1 MRDNS
6 WDPPEPKSNKDFQS
20 HGCMRRVL
28 FICTGNIFRSLTAE
42 YALRKCLGTDTHIVV
57 ASAGTEDFP
66 HMIHPF
72 VRDNLL
78 IQGLDVS
85 SHCRRTL
92 TPEILNEASFV
103 IAMSTEHRYTLAEHF
118 DRQDVPLFTE
128 ACGLPSEPL
137 PDVEE
142 AVIDHKTNP
151 GAVEAH
157 IRKTI
162 DRIIEL
168 TPQLAKRI
176 LQTVR

>member
-1 MRDNS
+1 
-6 WDPPEPKSNKDFQS
+6 
-20 HGCMRRVL
+20 MRRVL

-42 YALRKCLGTDTHIVV
+42 YALRQFLRPGRDIVI

-66 HMIHPF
+66 HVVDPF
-72 VRDNLL
+72 VRDYLFR
-78 IQGLDVS
+78 QGLDVR

-92 TPEILNEASFV
+92 TPEILNEAHFA
-103 IAMSTEHRYTLAEHF
+103 IAMSTEHRCILAERF
-118 DRQDVPLFTE
+118 NRPEVPLFTE

-151 GAVEAH
+151 AAVAAQ

-168 TPQLAKRI
+168 TPQLAKR
-176 LQTVR
+176 LVQTVR